1 MKMWRE
7 ISALVASAVLLVV
20 SPAWADHAPVSV
32 LHESSSRGSLRD
44 LIPNLFGLGGV
55 TTQPV
60 KALGCCGPTGH
71 GFHFAAGSQQAN
83 QQLANSLTTGLQGA
97 IANAPLPSPAGGF
110 TFQFD
115 PALGVFTRSTESFGP
130 IFADRAETTGRGKFS
145 LGFTYTR
152 FTFDSLDGK
161 NLHDGELKLTFL
173 HEPTADL
180 NRQDPA
186 GRGVGPAGGRPTP
199 FGFERDTITTT
210 LFIDLDSDVFFLS
223 GTYGVLDNLDV
234 AVALPIIRNELKVR
248 AVAKSNNESRTLNAD
263 GAPAHLFSDGAGGFT
278 DTQTARTSDES
289 TGIGDLLLRAKYN
302 FYRQPPLAMAAILE
316 LRLPTGDEDELRG
329 VGSVRVRPVFVA
341 SGSLFGVAPHVNL
354 GFDLGDSDVV
364 DNEFLYKVGFDWP
377 IISRVTFAFDL
388 LGRYVL
394 DNNRIKAG
402 SDPRSLKKA
411 DDHIVDAAIG
421 FKFNLWQTLLLS
433 FNVLVPLNDT
443 GLRDDIALT
452 FGIEGTL

>member
-1 MKMWRE
+1 
-7 ISALVASAVLLVV
+7 
-20 SPAWADHAPVSV
+20 
-32 LHESSSRGSLRD
+32 
-44 LIPNLFGLGGV
+44 
-55 TTQPV
+55 
-60 KALGCCGPTGH
+60 
-71 GFHFAAGSQQAN
+71 
-83 QQLANSLTTGLQGA
+83 
-97 IANAPLPSPAGGF
+97 
-110 TFQFD
+110 
-115 PALGVFTRSTESFGP
+115 
-130 IFADRAETTGRGKFS
+130 
-145 LGFTYTR
+145 
-152 FTFDSLDGK
+152 
-161 NLHDGELKLTFL
+161 
-173 HEPTADL
+173 
-180 NRQDPA
+180 
-186 GRGVGPAGGRPTP
+186 
-199 FGFERDTITTT
+199 
-210 LFIDLDSDVFFLS
+210 
-223 GTYGVLDNLDV
+223 
-234 AVALPIIRNELKVR
+234 
-248 AVAKSNNESRTLNAD
+248 
-263 GAPAHLFSDGAGGFT
+263 
-278 DTQTARTSDES
+278 
-289 TGIGDLLLRAKYN
+289 
-302 FYRQPPLAMAAILE
+302 MAAILE